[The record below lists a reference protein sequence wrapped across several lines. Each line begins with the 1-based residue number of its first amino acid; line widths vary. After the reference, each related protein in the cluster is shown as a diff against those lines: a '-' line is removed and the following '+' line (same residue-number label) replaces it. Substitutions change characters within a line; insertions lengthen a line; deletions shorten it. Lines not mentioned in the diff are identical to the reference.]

1 MHFSLQDMENAIWEQ
16 TNQIEEEIKTNE
28 FIDDSL
34 FDEVFDDEYG
44 EPELGRE
51 FWASLQSYEAV
62 PSDDQLQPLRM
73 TKTDQKQMNISHI
86 VTNRQTKPSKNMESL
101 ERFTG
106 KTSNTQEEKLKGV
119 FSHEEESHYMP
130 NSFKKHKIDQPQ
142 FNEIISQP
150 QAFISWGRQH
160 LPSRELANPSPP
172 ASYFASQSD
181 HDVPTLRNLLGSSP
195 PTTKKGPGHE
205 VNFPRPKRNE
215 ASGKRDGFN
224 PPQISYYF
232 TVDDAMNRKRF

>member
-1 MHFSLQDMENAIWEQ
+1 MQDMENAIWEQ

-62 PSDDQLQPLRM
+62 PSDDQQQPFRM
-73 TKTDQKQMNISHI
+73 TKTDHKQMNISHI
-86 VTNRQTKPSKNMESL
+86 GTNRQTKPSKNLESF
-101 ERFTG
+101 EHFTG
-106 KTSNTQEEKLKGV
+106 KASNTKEEKLNDV
-119 FSHEEESHYMP
+119 FSHEGESQYMP
-130 NSFKKHKIDQPQ
+130 DSFQKHEIVQPQ
-142 FNEIISQP
+142 FNEMISQP

-172 ASYFASQSD
+172 ALYFASQSD
-181 HDVPTLRNLLGSSP
+181 HDVPTLRNLLGSPSP
-195 PTTKKGPGHE
+195 STKNGPGYE
-205 VNFPRPKRNE
+205 VNIPRPKRNE
-215 ASGKRDGFN
+215 ALGKKDGFN

-232 TVDDAMNRKRF
+232 TVDDAINRKRF